1 MLAVG
6 ITALVT
12 PHAAADPLDEL
23 VHREQK
29 NVDNESV
36 VVYGGNIG
44 KLDALFFI
52 EWTGTGNPV
61 SGHYFHL
68 SNGRK
73 KTYTLT
79 GNNPKDGVVNLAEYT
94 PDGKGTAKLTANCRL
109 TKRVT
114 ADRIIWEGT
123 MNNTDGRVL
132 PMKFSRPR

>member
-6 ITALVT
+6 ITALVM
-12 PHAAADPLDEL
+12 PRAAADPLDEL
-23 VHREQK
+23 VLREQK
-29 NVDNESV
+29 NADNESV

-44 KLDALFFI
+44 KQDAIFFI
-52 EWTGTGNPV
+52 EWTGTGNPLD
-61 SGHYFHL
+61 GHYFYV
-68 SNGRK
+68 SKGRK
-73 KTYTLT
+73 NSYTLT
-79 GNNPKDGVVNLAEYT
+79 GNNPKDGVLILSEYT
-94 PDGKGTAKLTANCRL
+94 PDGTGKSIRTADCRL